1 MELEAIAKAIEI
13 IFNPNVADSYAGH
26 IKLVQTNFLQMTSS
40 SRRALV
46 KDRAAEMLSIS
57 GKLSLM
63 WGDYKDRINELT
75 MEMNKNALVFDE
87 LKITLDDQIKIF
99 VNSKPRI
106 SILGASPCR

>member
-1 MELEAIAKAIEI
+1 MTSIFEEKSAVYKQNQEVRKLELEAIAKAIEI

-40 SRRALV
+40 SRHALV

-75 MEMNKNALVFDE
+75 HHGDE
-87 LKITLDDQIKIF
+87 RERARL
-99 VNSKPRI
+99 
-106 SILGASPCR
+106 